1 MTFEAGVCRGGVS
14 EMFAVFL
21 IALLML
27 QGLEGAEEVCLFL
40 NALAVTA
47 ENLQITILG
56 RACDLRACMVMRL

>member
-1 MTFEAGVCRGGVS
+1 
-14 EMFAVFL
+14 MFAVFL

-47 ENLQITILG
+47 ENLQITILS

>member
-1 MTFEAGVCRGGVS
+1 MTFEACVCREEVS

-27 QGLEGAEEVCLFL
+27 QGLEGAEEFL

-47 ENLQITILG
+47 
-56 RACDLRACMVMRL
+56 

>member
-47 ENLQITILG
+47 
-56 RACDLRACMVMRL
+56 